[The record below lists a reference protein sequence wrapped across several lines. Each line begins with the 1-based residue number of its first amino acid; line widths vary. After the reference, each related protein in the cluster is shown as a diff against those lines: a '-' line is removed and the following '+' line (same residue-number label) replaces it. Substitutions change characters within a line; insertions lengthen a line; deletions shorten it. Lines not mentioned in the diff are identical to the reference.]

1 MPRPIQRKSSSVFLL
16 NYHVVW
22 IPKYRRKVLVG
33 AVRERLIKLLSEKCK
48 ELGWEVIALEV
59 MPDHLHLF
67 VGVNPSVAPEDIPFR
82 LKGYTSRT
90 LRREFPHLK
99 RMPTM
104 WTPSYFV
111 SSAGNVSAATI
122 ERYIAEQT
130 TKG

>member
-1 MPRPIQRKSSSVFLL
+1 MFR
-16 NYHVVW
+16 
-22 IPKYRRKVLVG
+22 VLVG
-33 AVRERLIKLLSEKCK
+33 AIRERLIELLNEKCK

>member
-33 AVRERLIKLLSEKCK
+33 AIRERLIELLGEKCK

-67 VGVNPSVAPEDIPFR
+67 VGVTPSVAPDQIVFR
-82 LKGYTSRT
+82 LKGYTSRI
-90 LRREFPHLK
+90 LRKEFPHLK
-99 RMPTM
+99 RMPAL

-122 ERYIAEQT
+122 ERYIAE
-130 TKG
+130 